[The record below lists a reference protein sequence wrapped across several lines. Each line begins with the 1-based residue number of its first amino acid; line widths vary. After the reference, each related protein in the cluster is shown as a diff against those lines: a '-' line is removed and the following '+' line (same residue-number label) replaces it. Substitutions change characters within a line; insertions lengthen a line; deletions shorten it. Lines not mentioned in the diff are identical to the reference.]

1 MDWIIGISLG
11 LLLISVIY
19 HLAMLVWI
27 ISVFLYEEISFRL
40 KQIKHLRNKKH
51 EKERQ

>member
-1 MDWIIGISLG
+1 MDWIIGICLG

-19 HLAMLVWI
+19 HLAMLMWI
-27 ISVFLYEEISFRL
+27 IGVFIYEEISFKL
-40 KQIKHLRNKKH
+40 KQIKRLRNKKH